1 MSVNSYDQ
9 LRARQQ
15 KEVDD
20 FPMAFA
26 FNDKQFAEGMRKLGL
41 DPSETCQVLSIGAGG
56 FIRKT
61 DEDAFIKMFH
71 RHHTEHEAAIAADKT
86 GNGYIYEMFRYE
98 LANHEYGYTR
108 NAEPAL
114 AALGVTWEQLAQDQR
129 VLRSF
134 KKACKDEAN
143 WHDKHR

>member
-61 DEDAFIKMFH
+61 DEDAFIWKPSWSTPLAFKTATAGP
-71 RHHTEHEAAIAADKT
+71 RHWRRTSPQNTT
-86 GNGYIYEMFRYE
+86 GICTTRKKLFRR
-98 LANHEYGYTR
+98 TVSICR
-108 NAEPAL
+108 
-114 AALGVTWEQLAQDQR
+114 T
-129 VLRSF
+129 
-134 KKACKDEAN
+134 
-143 WHDKHR
+143 